1 MKDSNKGITTF
12 LTFPGNAEEAINFYV
27 SVFPNSEILE
37 LSRYEEGMP
46 GPVGKV
52 INGYFKLKGQEF
64 MAMDMDETEA
74 PEFNWAISLFVNCTE
89 EPEFDDLFSRL
100 SADGV
105 VLMGP
110 EPVMHI
116 RKVAWVTDRFG
127 VTWQLIFE

>member
-12 LTFPGNAEEAINFYV
+12 LTFPGTAEEAINFYV
-27 SVFPNSEILE
+27 SVFPDSEILE
-37 LSRYEEGMP
+37 LSRYELGMP
-46 GPVGKV
+46 GPEGKV

-64 MAMDMDETEA
+64 MAMDMSESDA
-74 PEFNWAISLFVNCTE
+74 PEFTWAISLFVNCKE
-89 EPEFDDLFSRL
+89 ESEFDDLFNRL
-100 SADGV
+100 SADGT

-110 EPVMHI
+110 EAVMHL